1 MRNPSHFRPKQ
12 HTIFSRDLCR
22 AGAISV
28 IRTRDTSERSCPS
41 SHHYGPGAGTREEHD
56 APSGG
61 NILGWPS
68 SSRKAEGD
76 ARGELQRSSRRLG
89 WPVDAKKFD
98 CVAKKISRW
107 GLAASD
113 SAICIVELWSS
124 RAAHMFSVGGGG
136 IWRLLLSS
144 RVNHRWGRDDTQNRL
159 KGVPFQAAR
168 RS

>member
-98 CVAKKISRW
+98 CVAKKIR
-107 GLAASD
+107 GGDLLLPIRQ
-113 SAICIVELWSS
+113 SACRALVISS
-124 RAAHMFSVGGGG
+124 AVHMFSVDGGG
-136 IWRLLLSS
+136 IWRLLLFVPRRPST
-144 RVNHRWGRDDTQNRL
+144 G
-159 KGVPFQAAR
+159 KG
-168 RS
+168 

>member
-89 WPVDAKKFD
+89 WPVDAKNST
-98 CVAKKISRW
+98 ASRRRFA
-107 GLAASD
+107 GGTCFLRIGQLAFGP
-113 SAICIVELWSS
+113 WFF
-124 RAAHMFSVGGGG
+124 RTRF
-136 IWRLLLSS
+136 
-144 RVNHRWGRDDTQNRL
+144 
-159 KGVPFQAAR
+159 P
-168 RS
+168 